1 MKNDEQLWQEAMDSV
16 GAKNYKETQESA
28 VDEIRNRTIKTVGEM
43 MEMGTTPEAIYN
55 FVVDSSRIMD
65 LLGEVTPE
73 DLVDIELTAEEKELG
88 NVELSTWEKVGDNA
102 QLAAEVA
109 KEKFNEFMESERTQD
124 TIENAKLWGMTARI
138 KFEQK
143 MKELREAEAKKK
155 NDSGEDE

>member
-43 MEMGTTPEAIYN
+43 MEMGATPESIYN

-73 DLVDIELTAEEKELG
+73 DLVDIELTDKEKELG
-88 NVELSTWEKVGDNA
+88 NVELNTWEKVGDNA

-138 KFEQK
+138 KFERK

>member
-16 GAKNYKETQESA
+16 VAKDYKATQESA

-73 DLVDIELTAEEKELG
+73 DLVDIELTEEEKELG